1 MFGMELLGQVL
12 DRLLDQQVLKVQKD
26 HRDQQVVMVLK
37 DQKVYKVY
45 RVLQEKQAHKDQRVH
60 RAQLVM
66 MVNKV

>member
-12 DRLLDQQVLKVQKD
+12 DRLLVQQVLKVQKD

-60 RAQLVM
+60 KAQLVM